1 MPSPNFI
8 KDPRKIV
15 GMDLDDVLADFI
27 KTFMGI
33 AQRRFGVDSTVL
45 PHTWDWDGVQYENGT
60 PLTKEQIDDVIV
72 KTWDTVIATPNFWE
86 TLDVLPGVDRQLVN
100 LLDYRTKLYFP
111 TARAVTSGGI
121 DVGRQSAIWLRKN
134 FLIAFPT
141 VFVSNEKGPLAAALK
156 YDYFIDDRP
165 VNCEAIKKA
174 NPSCK
179 VFMQN
184 ASHNQDVSLP
194 EIPRVYS
201 VNEFAEIV
209 LKGE

>member
-8 KDPRKIV
+8 KDTRKIV

-27 KTFMGI
+27 KRFMEI
-33 AQRRFGVDSTVL
+33 ACRIFQVDPNIL
-45 PHTWDWDGVQYENGT
+45 PYNWDWDGLRFLDGT
-60 PLTKEQIDDVIV
+60 PLTTEQKDNIVVAVWDVI
-72 KTWDTVIATPNFWE
+72 IATPDFWQ
-86 TLDVLPGVDRQLVN
+86 TLDVLPGVDAQLVN
-100 LLDYRTKLYFP
+100 TLDYRTKLYFP
-111 TARAVTSGGI
+111 TARAVTKGGI
-121 DVGRQSAIWLRKN
+121 DVGRQSATWLRKN

-174 NPSCK
+174 NSTCK
-179 VFMQN
+179 VFLMN
-184 ASHNQDVSLP
+184 ASHNKDYVNP
-194 EIPRVYS
+194 EFPRVMS
-201 VNEFAEIV
+201 VNEFAGIV